1 MTSSQDWLEAS
12 ARYRAKVTQL
22 ESLAVIALDNG
33 NPEAAKLL
41 FGSALEYVDA
51 AIDADEKGM
60 MG

>member
-1 MTSSQDWLEAS
+1 MTNQDWIEAS

-22 ESLAVIALDNG
+22 ESLAVVARDNG
-33 NPEAAKLL
+33 NPEAAELL
-41 FGSALEYVDA
+41 FNSAAEYIDA

>member
-22 ESLAVIALDNG
+22 ESLANAALDAG
-33 NPEAAKLL
+33 NRNAAYLL
-41 FGSALEYVDA
+41 FGSAQEYIDA